1 VTAFRLVRFAPGSG
15 IATIAPEPPAQTG
28 DEPLPLKEVPLAV
41 ENLREL
47 VDHIDA
53 GTAVSEPV
61 TDALGKACRTL
72 GSDGS
77 IAVEFP
83 AEIRAAPGRIDLPTL
98 ERLGRVHQAGRE
110 EVHSVSGRL
119 HLLDVEPDR
128 LAIRASSGVDWT
140 CKYPEELES
149 TVTRLIGQIVWARGT
164 GHLTSPLRGTM
175 TIERVEPVEQGEQAA
190 LFTAE
195 PTPDSDLLARQGI
208 AGPQGLGSLADPDW
222 DDSVDDAYLE
232 ALTGR

>member
-1 VTAFRLVRFAPGSG
+1 VRFAPGSA
-15 IATIAPEPPAQTG
+15 IATIAPEPPPATG
-28 DEPLPLKEVPLAV
+28 DEPLALDEMPLAV
-41 ENLREL
+41 ENLL
-47 VDHIDA
+47 AVVDQIDA
-53 GTAVSEPV
+53 GAGVSEPV
-61 TDALGKACRTL
+61 IDALGKACRAL

-83 AEIRAAPGRIDLPTL
+83 PEIRTAPGRIDLPSL
-98 ERLGRVHQAGRE
+98 ERLGHLEQAGRE
-110 EVHSVSGRL
+110 QVHSVSGRL

-140 CKYPEELES
+140 CKYPEQLEG
-149 TVTRLIGQIVWARGT
+149 TVTRLIGQIVWAQGA
-164 GHLTSPLRGTM
+164 GQLTSPLRGTM
-175 TIERVEPVEQGEQAA
+175 TLERIEPVEQGEQAT

-208 AGPQGLGSLADPDW
+208 TGPQGLASLADPEW
-222 DDSVDDAYLE
+222 DEDADGAYLK